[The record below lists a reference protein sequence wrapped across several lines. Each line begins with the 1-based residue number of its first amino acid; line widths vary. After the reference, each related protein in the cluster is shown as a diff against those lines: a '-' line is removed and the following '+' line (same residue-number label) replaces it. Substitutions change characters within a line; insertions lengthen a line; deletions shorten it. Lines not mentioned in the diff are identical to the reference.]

1 MRILSELDRF
11 HLAKDAAEWVYGE
24 KAADFAKKMAN
35 TVAYHHDFIRENG
48 YDIAE
53 VEEWEWKPLR

>member
-1 MRILSELDRF
+1 M
-11 HLAKDAAEWVYGE
+11 
-24 KAADFAKKMAN
+24 AD